1 MNKKILYNVSL
12 FIAAACT
19 LGLGSCK
26 KYLDQQPITAV
37 GPEFVFKD
45 VETTRAALVG
55 VYQQLAGDNGYGL
68 KWSLYFPVG
77 TDETQGPTGNADGGR
92 RDFPL
97 YATTASNT
105 QMAGAYN
112 QIFRGIQ
119 YANLCITS
127 IPEMDMYKNGSEQ
140 QKKQLQRMLGEAL
153 TLRAQFYMEGI
164 RNWGD
169 LPAHFEPAEVL
180 ATKDPF
186 PTRTDRDVLYDRI
199 LEDLKTAAT
208 LVPWRNEVGSVGDPV
223 DERITK
229 GTVKGLR
236 ARIAL
241 ARGGYSLRQDKTM
254 KRGANHQAY
263 YQIARDETND
273 IINSNQHNL
282 NPSFK
287 ALWKDQVG
295 GRVVADP
302 DGELMF
308 QVTAIGRSAASD
320 AKVGYNSGPTVVDL
334 ATQTGATGTAS
345 VFILPTYFYY
355 FDSLDLRRD
364 VTCVAYNDT
373 LAPDGVTFYKRG
385 QQITSIFD
393 GKYRRDWLNPPL
405 ARGTYLNNYT
415 GYKWQLLRYS
425 DVLLMFAEAE
435 NEINGPTAAA
445 YNAINRVRR
454 RGYGKPIN
462 AADPTIDLSGLS
474 KEDFFRAVV
483 RERALELGAEGIR
496 KFDLIRWN
504 MLAKAITESKE
515 NLKKMGAS
523 QTMLVPTYMA
533 PPPAYV
539 LNTANLPVRL
549 YFFSRSAADE
559 LRFGGGLIVNSL
571 YRTSPAS
578 TPAGTY
584 SINWIQTGI
593 SQGTG
598 NSVVLNHYANS
609 FVEHKSELL
618 PIPQDAITA
627 YGSFANNMPQ
637 NPGY

>member
-1 MNKKILYNVSL
+1 MNKRTINKLSL
-12 FIAAACT
+12 FIAAAFM

-37 GPEFVFKD
+37 GPEFVFRD
-45 VETTRAALVG
+45 VESTRAALVG

-112 QIFRGIQ
+112 QLFRGIQ
-119 YANLCITS
+119 YANLCIAS
-127 IPEMDMYKNGSEQ
+127 IPEMQMFKSGTDQ

-186 PTRTDRDVLYDRI
+186 PGRTDRDVLYDRL

-208 LVPWRNEVGSVGDPV
+208 LVPWRSEVGSIGDPI

-241 ARGGYSLRQDKTM
+241 ARGGYSLRQDRTM
-254 KRGANHQAY
+254 KRGANYQAY
-263 YQIARDETND
+263 YQMAREETND
-273 IINSNQHNL
+273 IITSGQHNM

-320 AKVGYNSGPTVVDL
+320 SKVGYNSGPTVVDP
-334 ATQTGATGTAS
+334 ATQPGATGTAS

-373 LAPDGVTFYKRG
+373 LAPDGITFYKRG

-405 ARGTYLNNYT
+405 GRGTYLNNYT
-415 GYKWQLLRYS
+415 GFKWQLLRYS

-435 NEINGPTAAA
+435 NELNGPTAAA
-445 YNAINRVRR
+445 YNAVNMVRR

-462 AADPTIDLSGLS
+462 AGDATVDLSGLS
-474 KEDFFRAVV
+474 KEDFFKAIV

-504 MLAKAITESKE
+504 MLAKAIKESIE

-523 QTMLVPTYMA
+523 QTMVAPTYMA
-533 PPPAYV
+533 PPPSYV

-549 YFFSRSAADE
+549 YFFNRSAADE

-571 YRTSPAS
+571 YRPSPTS

-598 NSVVLNHYANS
+598 NAVVLNHYANS
-609 FVEHKSELL
+609 FVELKSELL
-618 PIPQDAITA
+618 PIPQDALTA
-627 YGSFANNMPQ
+627 YGSFVGNMPQ